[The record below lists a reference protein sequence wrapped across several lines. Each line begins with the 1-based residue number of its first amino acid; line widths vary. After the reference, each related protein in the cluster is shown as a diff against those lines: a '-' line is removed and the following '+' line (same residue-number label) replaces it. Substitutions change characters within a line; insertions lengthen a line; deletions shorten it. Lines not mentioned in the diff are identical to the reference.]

1 VAVVVVVDTRVVLQ
15 QFGAGARVHL
25 FLLKL
30 TNMAQVVMAGHQP
43 QQPEALDFLVQL

>member
-1 VAVVVVVDTRVVLQ
+1 VVVAVAVDTRVLSF

-30 TNMAQVVMAGHQP
+30 INMVQVVTVWLQP
-43 QQPEALDFLVQL
+43 QQLEALDFLVQL